1 MRLNNIFEVIWDSYN
16 SYDIIFFFKQK
27 TAYEMIWWLE
37 FRRVL
42 FRSQLKLRV
51 DRIELQLV
59 QTVTWLNEAELMI
72 QILKSEIEELKT
84 RFKDGLNVEGNNS

>member
-1 MRLNNIFEVIWDSYN
+1 ML
-16 SYDIIFFFKQK
+16 
-27 TAYEMIWWLE
+27 
-37 FRRVL
+37 
-42 FRSQLKLRV
+42 SQLKLRV
-51 DRIELQLV
+51 DRIELQLI